1 MLSNPKLIILPFAF
15 ATSGFDAQEQ
25 SCLIEARANKSCLK
39 AMRWHETGE
48 AFGVRRPG
56 AAFPALESE
65 NESLGANR
73 SFPKYKAEKAAP
85 GRRTPK
91 ASPISCHLIY
101 L

>member
-1 MLSNPKLIILPFAF
+1 MNDWLEMGDGDWGSGVGYFRSQIVSLFRLS
-15 ATSGFDAQEQ
+15 
-25 SCLIEARANKSCLK
+25 EACANKSCLK

-65 NESLGANR
+65 NESLGSNR
-73 SFPKYKAEKAAP
+73 SFPKCKAEKAAP

-91 ASPISCHLIY
+91 ASPLLSG
-101 L
+101 